1 MKKLLSLFLVL
12 ALMMTAMTFTSLAEG
27 SYTASDWAKAELAKA
42 EEMGLI
48 PASLLNEDLT
58 KPITRAEFAAV
69 SVLLFEKISLRKA
82 EKAGTNPFTD
92 TTDEYV
98 LKALELGVTTGTSA
112 TTFDPDALLTREQ
125 AAAMLT
131 RVYKKLTI
139 NGWNISK
146 DSEFK
151 LEYTAPANFADDS
164 NISAWA
170 KDSVYFM
177 AAKSIINGVGDNNF
191 APQNNASR
199 EQAIII
205 ATRMTGLE
213 YVLADGIA
221 TLDPSEEVREEPEI
235 PVEKETFTIG
245 YIGGSLTEG
254 GSAWMRMTKLYLEEK
269 MPDKEIVTINA
280 GKGGTRSNYGAARFM
295 EDIGQYN
302 PDLVFIEFSVNDCG
316 NDYETYSAYA
326 ESMLR
331 QCLSLPKVPA
341 VIFLHAPHAS
351 RVGDFSECVETM
363 AAKDRVAVKYGAGI
377 INAHDYLQR
386 EYNRVKKEKGYKTY
400 EEYLATIYKMSGS
413 KFDNHAGYDKYGEAI
428 IEAFEKDGYETYLTP
443 IKDNGYLNTSQ
454 RSIIDAKYSYIYT
467 NDPRMQY
474 SGNWKTYYKYADVP
488 TYDNAGTLSS
498 KFFSYPYFPNGIK
511 QITNEKA
518 AIRFTTSAKSIAL
531 NYNISPKGMDATVYV
546 GNQEVG
552 KFTTSKV
559 ADKIN
564 YMSNWV
570 TLPGDGKT
578 HTVTIILDEPTDE
591 NYIFRFGAIIERN

>member
-1 MKKLLSLFLVL
+1 MKKLLAFSL
-12 ALMMTAMTFTSLAEG
+12 ALIMAVATFSFTASA
-27 SYTASDWAKAELAKA
+27 YTASDWAMAELTKA
-42 EEMGLI
+42 DENGLI
-48 PASLLNEDLT
+48 PAILKEADLT

-92 TTDEYV
+92 TSDEYV
-98 LKALELGVTTGTSA
+98 LKALELGITTGTSA

-139 NGWNISK
+139 NGWDISK
-146 DSEFK
+146 DGQFK
-151 LEYTAPANFADDS
+151 LEYTAPEKFADDAD
-164 NISAWA
+164 ISDWA

-177 AAKSIINGVGDNNF
+177 ASKSIINGVGENKF
-191 APQNNASR
+191 APKNNASR

-213 YVLADGIA
+213 YKLADGIA

-235 PVEKETFTIG
+235 PAEKETYTIG

-254 GSAWMRMTKLYLEEK
+254 GAAWMRMTKLYLEEK
-269 MPDKEIVTINA
+269 MPDKEIVNINA

-316 NDYETYSAYA
+316 NDYNLYSAYA
-326 ESMLR
+326 EAMLR

-377 INAHDYLQR
+377 INAHDYLER
-386 EYNRVKKEKGYKTY
+386 EYKRVKSEKGYKTY
-400 EEYLATIYKMSGS
+400 EEYLATIYKMSGN

-428 IEAFEKDGYETYLTP
+428 IEAFDKDGYETYLTP

-454 RSIIDAKYSYIYT
+454 RSTIDAKYSYIYT

-488 TYDNAGTLSS
+488 TYDNAATLNA
-498 KFFSYPYFPNGIK
+498 KLFSYPYFPNGIK
-511 QITNEKA
+511 QISGEKA
-518 AIRFTTSAKSIAL
+518 AIRFTTSAKAIAL
-531 NYNISPKGMDATVYV
+531 NYIISPNGVDATVYV
-546 GNQEVG
+546 DNQEVG
-552 KFTTSKV
+552 KFTPSKV

-564 YMSNWV
+564 SMSNWV
-570 TLPGDGKT
+570 SLSGDGKT
-578 HTVTIILDEPTDE
+578 HTITIILDDPTDDK
-591 NYIFRFGAIIERN
+591 YIFRFGAIIERN

>member
-1 MKKLLSLFLVL
+1 MKKLLALFL
-12 ALMMTAMTFTSLAEG
+12 ALVMTFMTFSVLAEG
-27 SYTASDWAKAELAKA
+27 TYTASDWAKEELKKA
-42 EEMGLI
+42 EENGLI
-48 PASLLNEDLT
+48 PESLKDADLT

-98 LKALELGVTTGTSA
+98 LKALELGVTTGTGA

-139 NGWNISK
+139 NGWNIAK
-146 DSEFK
+146 DGEFK
-151 LEYTAPANFADDS
+151 IDYTAPANFADDAD
-164 NISAWA
+164 ISAWA

-177 AAKSIINGVGDNNF
+177 ASKNIINGVGDNKF

-205 ATRMTGLE
+205 ASRMTGLD
-213 YVLADGIA
+213 YKLADGIA

-235 PVEKETFTIG
+235 PTEKETFTIG
-245 YIGGSLTEG
+245 LIGGSLTEG
-254 GSAWMRMTKLYLEEK
+254 GAAWIRMTKLYLEEK

-316 NDYETYSAYA
+316 NDYDLYSAYA
-326 ESMLR
+326 EAMLR

-351 RVGDFSECVETM
+351 RVGDFSECVETI

-377 INAHDYLQR
+377 INAHEFLEK
-386 EYNRVKKEKGYKTY
+386 EYNRTKSEKGYKNY
-400 EEYLATIYKMSGS
+400 EEYLATMYNKAGS
-413 KFDNHAGYDKYGEAI
+413 TFDNHAGYNKYGEAI

-443 IKDNGYLNTSQ
+443 IKDSGYLNSAQ
-454 RSIIDAKYSYIYT
+454 RSTIDAKYNYIYT
-467 NDPRMQY
+467 NDSRMLY
-474 SGNWKTYYKYADVP
+474 SGSWKTYHKSSEIP
-488 TYDNAGTLSS
+488 TYDNAATISA

-511 QITNEKA
+511 QVTNEKA
-518 AIRFTTSAKSIAL
+518 AIRFTSSAKAIAL
-531 NYNISPKGMDATVYV
+531 NYNISPNGMNATVYAE
-546 GNQEVG
+546 NQEVG

-564 YMSNWV
+564 AMSNWV
-570 TLPGDGKT
+570 TLPGDGKA
-578 HTVTIILDEPTDE
+578 HTITIVLDEPTVD

>member
-1 MKKLLSLFLVL
+1 MKKLLAFSL
-12 ALMMTAMTFTSLAEG
+12 ALIMSVMTFSFTASA
-27 SYTASDWAKAELAKA
+27 YTASDWAMAELTKA
-42 EEMGLI
+42 DENGLI
-48 PASLLNEDLT
+48 PAILKEVDLT

-82 EKAGTNPFTD
+82 EAAGTNPFTD
-92 TTDEYV
+92 TSDEYG
-98 LKALELGVTTGTSA
+98 LKALELGITTGTSA

-139 NGWNISK
+139 NGWDISK
-146 DSEFK
+146 DGQFK
-151 LEYTAPANFADDS
+151 LEYTAPEKFADDAD
-164 NISAWA
+164 ISDWA

-177 AAKSIINGVGDNNF
+177 ASKSIINGVGENKF
-191 APQNNASR
+191 APKNNASR

-221 TLDPSEEVREEPEI
+221 TLDPSNEVREEPEI
-235 PVEKETFTIG
+235 PAEKETYTIG
-245 YIGGSLTEG
+245 FIGGSLTEG
-254 GSAWMRMTKLYLEEK
+254 GSAWIRMTKLYLEEK

-280 GKGGTRSNYGAARFM
+280 GKGGTRSNYGVARFM

-316 NDYETYSAYA
+316 NDYDLYSAYA
-326 ESMLR
+326 EAMLR
-331 QCLSLPKVPA
+331 QCLALPKVPA

-377 INAHDYLQR
+377 INAHDYLER
-386 EYNRVKKEKGYKTY
+386 EYKRVKSEKGYKTY

-428 IEAFEKDGYETYLTP
+428 IEAFDKDGYETYLTP

-454 RSIIDAKYSYIYT
+454 RSTIDAKYSYIYT

-474 SGNWKTYYKYADVP
+474 SGDWKTYYKSSEVP
-488 TYDNAGTLSS
+488 TFDNAGTLSA
-498 KFFSYPYFPNGIK
+498 KLFSYPYFPNGIK
-511 QITNEKA
+511 QVINEKA
-518 AIRFTTSAKSIAL
+518 AIRFTTTAKAIAL
-531 NYNISPKGMDATVYV
+531 NYIISPKGLNATVYV
-546 GNQEVG
+546 DNQEVG
-552 KFTTSKV
+552 KFTPSKA

-564 YMSNWV
+564 AMSNWV
-570 TLPGDGKT
+570 SLPRGGKT
-578 HTVTIILDEPTDE
+578 QTVTIILDEPTEE